1 MDEQKTKEIQAV
13 TEQFKKKLASC
24 TEDLELTVK
33 KFTGDSE
40 VMMVINNYDNYT
52 IYFSLVSQHQEKITW

>member
-33 KFTGDSE
+33 KLTGDITGDS
-40 VMMVINNYDNYT
+40 D
-52 IYFSLVSQHQEKITW
+52 VSI